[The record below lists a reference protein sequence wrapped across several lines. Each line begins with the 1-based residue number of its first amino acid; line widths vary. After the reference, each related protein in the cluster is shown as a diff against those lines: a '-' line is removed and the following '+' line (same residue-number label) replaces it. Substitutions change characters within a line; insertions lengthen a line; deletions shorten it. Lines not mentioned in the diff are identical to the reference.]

1 MIDRHNSEEEIFYYE
16 EEILF
21 LEEEVISL
29 VIHVFKSL
37 FLPFFLLAIY
47 IFIPFI
53 PSYHTWQ

>member
-21 LEEEVISL
+21 PEEEVISL
-29 VIHVFKSL
+29 VIHVFKSV

-53 PSYHTWQ
+53 PSYHT